1 MSKKFCFRGCFV
13 KEYVKDAQKLLKSA
27 LHHLDHI
34 VWSAGRKYCS
44 EKSSSLTCQISGL
57 LVNTFAT
64 DEKYPILNRDNLAIY
79 QLLASAFPKLRTLT
93 RWSNNV

>member
-64 DEKYPILNRDNLAIY
+64 DEKYPILNRENLGIY
-79 QLLASAFPKLRTLT
+79 QFTAFVFPKLRTLKT
-93 RWSNNV
+93 WLNDV